1 MWGALG
7 VFVIQ
12 SQLRSCQCARH
23 SPPLYPLSN
32 AFCSQHPSVLQ
43 LREGRSQASSSSLL
57 HDSWLSELM
66 LCGANK
72 PWSPAMGNLIKV
84 LGKDLENCPHFFLD
98 FEMFSVRL
106 GELYWGLMGNLLKVL
121 TCTEL
126 EHGPIV
132 FLDFEHAQPTEAE
145 TAVYNQVSAALEE
158 AHGILAELQS
168 YNGAGQE
175 IREAIQNP
183 SDLALQEKAWNA
195 VCPLVAKLKRFYEF
209 SLRLENA
216 LRSLLEA
223 LTSPPYAPMQHLERE
238 QALAK
243 QFAEILHFTLSFDE
257 LKMTNPAIQNDFSYY
272 RRTISR
278 NRLNNQQLEAENE
291 VNNEMANRMS
301 LFYAE
306 ATPMLKTLSNATTKF
321 VSENKT
327 LPIEDTTDC
336 LSTMACVCRV
346 MLETPEYRCR
356 FTNTDTMLFCMR
368 VMVGVIILYDHVHP
382 VGAFAKTS
390 KIDMKG
396 CIKVLKEQPSN
407 SVEGLLNA
415 LRYTTRHLND
425 DSTSKQIRA
434 LLQ

>member
-1 MWGALG
+1 
-7 VFVIQ
+7 
-12 SQLRSCQCARH
+12 
-23 SPPLYPLSN
+23 
-32 AFCSQHPSVLQ
+32 
-43 LREGRSQASSSSLL
+43 
-57 HDSWLSELM
+57 
-66 LCGANK
+66 
-72 PWSPAMGNLIKV
+72 
-84 LGKDLENCPHFFLD
+84 
-98 FEMFSVRL
+98 
-106 GELYWGLMGNLLKVL
+106 MGNLLKVL

-145 TAVYNQVSAALEE
+145 TAVYNQVSAVLEE

-183 SDLALQEKAWNA
+183 GDLALQEKAWNA

-336 LSTMACVCRV
+336 LSTMACVCAESCSKLRNTAV
-346 MLETPEYRCR
+346 DSPTQTPC
-356 FTNTDTMLFCMR
+356 C
-368 VMVGVIILYDHVHP
+368 
-382 VGAFAKTS
+382 
-390 KIDMKG
+390 
-396 CIKVLKEQPSN
+396 
-407 SVEGLLNA
+407 SVCG
-415 LRYTTRHLND
+415 
-425 DSTSKQIRA
+425 
-434 LLQ
+434 

>member
-1 MWGALG
+1 MHSERQRVKEREQKFTSVCSKAESYDQCNRWDIAQSRGETWDLLTAAVSQGKGRGQVEEERVGGQREKRSSHRRKRG
-7 VFVIQ
+7 V
-12 SQLRSCQCARH
+12 R
-23 SPPLYPLSN
+23 
-32 AFCSQHPSVLQ
+32 
-43 LREGRSQASSSSLL
+43 REKCERKSFLF
-57 HDSWLSELM
+57 
-66 LCGANK
+66 N
-72 PWSPAMGNLIKV
+72 WSPAMGNLIKV

-98 FEMFSVRL
+98 FE
-106 GELYWGLMGNLLKVL
+106 N
-121 TCTEL
+121 
-126 EHGPIV
+126 
-132 FLDFEHAQPTEAE
+132 AQPTEAE
-145 TAVYNQVSAALEE
+145 TAVWNQVSAVLEE

-183 SDLALQEKAWNA
+183 GDLALQEKAWNA

>member
-1 MWGALG
+1 MGSEVAENG
-7 VFVIQ
+7 IEGINH
-12 SQLRSCQCARH
+12 SQ
-23 SPPLYPLSN
+23 
-32 AFCSQHPSVLQ
+32 
-43 LREGRSQASSSSLL
+43 
-57 HDSWLSELM
+57 
-66 LCGANK
+66 
-72 PWSPAMGNLIKV
+72 
-84 LGKDLENCPHFFLD
+84 
-98 FEMFSVRL
+98 
-106 GELYWGLMGNLLKVL
+106 GLMGNLLKVL
-121 TCTEL
+121 SCAEL
-126 EHGPIV
+126 EHGQIV

-145 TAVYNQVSAALEE
+145 TAVWNQVSAVLEE

-183 SDLALQEKAWNA
+183 SDLQLQEKAWNA
-195 VCPLVAKLKRFYEF
+195 VCPLVAKLKRFYD
-209 SLRLENA
+209 
-216 LRSLLEA
+216 
-223 LTSPPYAPMQHLERE
+223 PPYAPMQHLERE

-278 NRLNNQQLEAENE
+278 NRLNNQQLDAENE

-390 KIDMKG
+390 KIDVRAHNRMKG

-415 LRYTTRHLND
+415 LRSVPQGQKLISVLRYTTRHLND

-434 LLQ
+434 MLQ

>member
-1 MWGALG
+1 
-7 VFVIQ
+7 
-12 SQLRSCQCARH
+12 
-23 SPPLYPLSN
+23 
-32 AFCSQHPSVLQ
+32 
-43 LREGRSQASSSSLL
+43 
-57 HDSWLSELM
+57 
-66 LCGANK
+66 
-72 PWSPAMGNLIKV
+72 MGNLIKV

-98 FEMFSVRL
+98 FE
-106 GELYWGLMGNLLKVL
+106 N
-121 TCTEL
+121 
-126 EHGPIV
+126 
-132 FLDFEHAQPTEAE
+132 AQPTEAE
-145 TAVYNQVSAALEE
+145 TAVWNQVNAVLEE
-158 AHGILAELQS
+158 AQAVLAELQS
-168 YNGAGQE
+168 YTGAGQE

-183 SDLALQEKAWNA
+183 GDLRLQERAWGA

-209 SLRLENA
+209 SLRLAGAGEVQGSGRGTSGASSAENA

-223 LTSPPYAPMQHLERE
+223 LTSPPYAPTQHLERE

-278 NRLNNQQLEAENE
+278 NRINNLQLDAESE

-346 MLETPEYRCR
+346 MLETPEYRSR
-356 FTNTDTMLFCMR
+356 FTNTETLLFCMR

-396 CIKVLKEQPSN
+396 CIKVLKDQPST
-407 SVEGLLNA
+407 STEGLLNA

-425 DSTSKQIRA
+425 DTTSKQIRA

>member
-1 MWGALG
+1 
-7 VFVIQ
+7 
-12 SQLRSCQCARH
+12 
-23 SPPLYPLSN
+23 
-32 AFCSQHPSVLQ
+32 
-43 LREGRSQASSSSLL
+43 
-57 HDSWLSELM
+57 
-66 LCGANK
+66 
-72 PWSPAMGNLIKV
+72 MGNLIKV

-98 FEMFSVRL
+98 FE
-106 GELYWGLMGNLLKVL
+106 N
-121 TCTEL
+121 
-126 EHGPIV
+126 
-132 FLDFEHAQPTEAE
+132 AQPTEAE
-145 TAVYNQVSAALEE
+145 TAVWNQVSAVLEE

-183 SDLALQEKAWNA
+183 NDLQLQEKAWNA

-223 LTSPPYAPMQHLERE
+223 LTSPPYAPIQHLERE

-278 NRLNNQQLEAENE
+278 NRLNNQQALTG
-291 VNNEMANRMS
+291 VNT
-301 LFYAE
+301 YAC
-306 ATPMLKTLSNATTKF
+306 MLQ
-321 VSENKT
+321 NKT

>member
-1 MWGALG
+1 
-7 VFVIQ
+7 
-12 SQLRSCQCARH
+12 
-23 SPPLYPLSN
+23 
-32 AFCSQHPSVLQ
+32 
-43 LREGRSQASSSSLL
+43 
-57 HDSWLSELM
+57 
-66 LCGANK
+66 
-72 PWSPAMGNLIKV
+72 MGNLIKV

-98 FEMFSVRL
+98 FE
-106 GELYWGLMGNLLKVL
+106 N
-121 TCTEL
+121 
-126 EHGPIV
+126 
-132 FLDFEHAQPTEAE
+132 AQPTEAE
-145 TAVYNQVSAALEE
+145 TAVWNQVSAVLEE

-175 IREAIQNP
+175 IREVRGGVPSQNP
-183 SDLALQEKAWNA
+183 GDLQLQEKAWNA

>member
-1 MWGALG
+1 MSHSP
-7 VFVIQ
+7 VILITE
-12 SQLRSCQCARH
+12 QLRVS
-23 SPPLYPLSN
+23 
-32 AFCSQHPSVLQ
+32 FEQ
-43 LREGRSQASSSSLL
+43 LLEENHEQGL
-57 HDSWLSELM
+57 
-66 LCGANK
+66 
-72 PWSPAMGNLIKV
+72 PAMGNLIKV

-98 FEMFSVRL
+98 FE
-106 GELYWGLMGNLLKVL
+106 N
-121 TCTEL
+121 
-126 EHGPIV
+126 
-132 FLDFEHAQPTEAE
+132 AQPTEAE
-145 TAVYNQVSAALEE
+145 TAVWNQVSAVLEE

-183 SDLALQEKAWNA
+183 SDLQLQEKAWNA

-278 NRLNNQQLEAENE
+278 NRLNNQQLDAENE

-346 MLETPEYRCR
+346 MLETPVRWPFGASLTAPSLSVRLSTASTGAR

-434 LLQ
+434 MLQ